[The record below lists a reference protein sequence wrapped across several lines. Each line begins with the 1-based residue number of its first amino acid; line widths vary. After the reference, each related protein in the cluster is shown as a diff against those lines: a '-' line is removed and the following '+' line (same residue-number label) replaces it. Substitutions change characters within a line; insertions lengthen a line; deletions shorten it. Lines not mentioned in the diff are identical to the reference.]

1 MRAEF
6 GLKDSD
12 QVVALVGRIAFRQKR
27 QDFVVEHIE
36 EIFRGVERA
45 VLLIVGDGPDLE
57 RLKARV
63 AASARSRRIVG
74 TGWRDDV
81 IEVLHA
87 SDVLLLP
94 SRFEGMPLTMLEAI
108 SIGMPVISSA
118 VDGMRE
124 VLPPEL
130 LFAPDSAQQIREV
143 LVRALEP
150 GGNRAH
156 EARKVCNTMT
166 QDTFARDFVRAVE
179 NLIRSN

>member
-1 MRAEF
+1 
-6 GLKDSD
+6 
-12 QVVALVGRIAFRQKR
+12 
-27 QDFVVEHIE
+27 
-36 EIFRGVERA
+36 
-45 VLLIVGDGPDLE
+45 
-57 RLKARV
+57 
-63 AASARSRRIVG
+63 
-74 TGWRDDV
+74 V

-156 EARKVCNTMT
+156 EARKVCSTMT